1 MAVQLDIL
9 TSLPFPTMYV
19 PMTKL
24 SPIKH
29 ESKQYMPLPDHV
41 FKRMRYEL
49 TLIALSLLPLVGG
62 NCGVV
67 MFDLETMLSQSH
79 PLNNLLFYYK
89 REINIKHP

>member
-9 TSLPFPTMYV
+9 TSVPFPTKYV

-41 FKRMRYEL
+41 FKRMRYVL

-67 MFDLETMLSQSH
+67 MFDLLSQSH
-79 PLNNLLFYYK
+79 PLNNLLFYYR